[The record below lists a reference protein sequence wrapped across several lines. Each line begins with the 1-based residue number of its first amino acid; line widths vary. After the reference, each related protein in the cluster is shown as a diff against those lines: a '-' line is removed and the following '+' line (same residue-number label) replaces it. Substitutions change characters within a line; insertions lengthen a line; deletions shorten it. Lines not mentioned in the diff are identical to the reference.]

1 MKDTSKRNLLK
12 HAIKFFCIVLLVHLV
27 AMIAYGLI
35 WSSSVTQMIV
45 IDEDLAR
52 AYSSVFWFGILVCAV
67 FSLIYTKAD
76 ISYVD
81 YRKDLKESL
90 REGKSLWQ
98 IFRET
103 HLSKDLVKV
112 GVFAIVQIPF
122 LIFLFIVK
130 MSLIMPLF
138 IESFYIMNAGSY
150 LITGF
155 PLFGILLDTFLFGV
169 IFFAF
174 RLLFL
179 FFACRD
185 VKKEMV

>member
-1 MKDTSKRNLLK
+1 MNDNSKRNLLK

-27 AMIAYGLI
+27 AMIVYGLT
-35 WSSSVTQMIV
+35 WSGSVVRMV
-45 IDEDLAR
+45 MEEEVAR
-52 AYSSVFWFGILVCAV
+52 AHSSVFWFGIIVCAV

-90 REGKSLWQ
+90 REGKSLWR
-98 IFRET
+98 IFREK

-112 GVFAIVQIPF
+112 GVFLIVQIPF
-122 LIFLFIVK
+122 LIF
-130 MSLIMPLF
+130 SLIVNISLVMPLF
-138 IESFYIMNAGSY
+138 IEDFYIMHAGSY
-150 LITGF
+150 LITGV
-155 PLFGILLDTFLFGV
+155 PLLGILLDTLLFGA

-185 VKKEMV
+185 VKKEMI